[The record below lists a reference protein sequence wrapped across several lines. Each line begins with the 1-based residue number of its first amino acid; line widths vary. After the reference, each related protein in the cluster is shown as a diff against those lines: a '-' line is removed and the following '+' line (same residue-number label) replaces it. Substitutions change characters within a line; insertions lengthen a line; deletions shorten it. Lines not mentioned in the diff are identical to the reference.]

1 MNLFPYPIVAVPCH
15 NMPPEKYA
23 VVQSVF
29 DPQGMNVLGNGNI
42 DPQRSLS
49 MSFIETAFSHQKE
62 ALELRHKCNIIPT
75 MKKSL
80 TAEDNKSLKY
90 IKAKH
95 TKMIQGLEIELLGIQ
110 EEIESDERKI
120 VEFNQITVELA
131 NCAIRYQPIP
141 PETMLKCREEV
152 KNADMLLKEKS
163 STDDSENQDQSL

>member
-1 MNLFPYPIVAVPCH
+1 MQNEDLVRCH
-15 NMPPEKYA
+15 A
-23 VVQSVF
+23 TQSVL
-29 DPQGMNVLGNGNI
+29 DPRGMSAPGNGNI
-42 DPQRSLS
+42 DQQQTLS

-62 ALELRHKCNIIPT
+62 ALELRQKCNGIPA

-80 TAEDNKSLKY
+80 TVEDNKSLKY

-95 TKMIQGLEIELLGIQ
+95 AKTIQDMEIEISGIQ
-110 EEIESDERKI
+110 EEIEYDERKI

-152 KNADMLLKEKS
+152 KNADMLFNKKCSLDENHEKS
-163 STDDSENQDQSL
+163 ILKK